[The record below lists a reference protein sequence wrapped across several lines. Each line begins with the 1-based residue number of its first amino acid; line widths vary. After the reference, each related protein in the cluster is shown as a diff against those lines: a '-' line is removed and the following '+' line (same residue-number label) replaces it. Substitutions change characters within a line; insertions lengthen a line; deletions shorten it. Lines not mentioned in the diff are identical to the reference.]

1 MANTVKNGD
10 KVRVHYTGKFEDGE
24 VFDSSIGIEPLE
36 FEVGAGDVIDGF
48 DEAVVGM
55 AVGESK
61 TVTITPDKGYGDYN
75 PEMLV
80 DMPRECFPD
89 DITPEIGMQL
99 EVIDEEDNPVP
110 VTVVEVGDTLV
121 RLDGN
126 MPLAGKN
133 LIFDIELVEI
143 V

>member
-110 VTVVEVGDTLV
+110 VTVVEVGDSLV

-133 LIFDIELVEI
+133 LVFEIEVVEI
-143 V
+143 Q

>member
-24 VFDSSIGIEPLE
+24 IFDSSVGIEPLE

-55 AVGESK
+55 AVGERK
-61 TVTITPDKGYGDYN
+61 TVTIPPEKGYGDYN

-110 VTVVEVGDTLV
+110 VIVVEVGENLV

-133 LIFDIELVEI
+133 LIFEIEVVEI
-143 V
+143 Q

>member
-110 VTVVEVGDTLV
+110 VTVVEVGENLV

-133 LIFDIELVEI
+133 LVFEIEVVEI
-143 V
+143 Q

>member
-24 VFDSSIGIEPLE
+24 IFDSSVGIEPLE

-110 VTVVEVGDTLV
+110 VIVVEVGENLV

-133 LIFDIELVEI
+133 LIFEIEVVEI
-143 V
+143 Q